1 MPFPNHDIFTP
12 EQVALADFARAL
24 SHPARISILTFLQE
38 HGEASCGQIVEALPL
53 AQATVSQ
60 HLRAMREA
68 GLLTAQSCGPR
79 VCYSLDCDNIKAFCH
94 SFQCT
99 LGTAQPEAAD
109 SKASAAH

>member
-1 MPFPNHDIFTP
+1 MPFHNHDEFTP

-24 SHPARISILTFLQE
+24 SHPARIAILTFLQE
-38 HGEASCGQIVEALPL
+38 HGQASCGQIVEALPL

-68 GLLTAQSCGPR
+68 GLLIAESCGPR
-79 VCYSLDCDNIKAFCH
+79 VCYSLDCDNIKSFCH

-99 LGTAQPEAAD
+99 LGTAPAAQ
-109 SKASAAH
+109 ATSARG